1 MSERWKQFSKGMCS
15 LLEAA
20 KAREFVSKAEDI
32 ITMENDKEK
41 EKRKRRK
48 QTVG

>member
-1 MSERWKQFSKGMCS
+1 M
-15 LLEAA
+15 LEAA